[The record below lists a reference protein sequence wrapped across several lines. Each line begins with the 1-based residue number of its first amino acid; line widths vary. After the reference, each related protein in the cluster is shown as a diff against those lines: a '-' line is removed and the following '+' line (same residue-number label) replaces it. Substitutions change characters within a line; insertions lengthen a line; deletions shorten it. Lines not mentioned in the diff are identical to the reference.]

1 MNAIRSNIQSIH
13 VWVAGN
19 RSCILLLAM
28 AVLAGPSAHAQLE
41 EIIVTAEKREQ
52 SLQDVSISVEQISG
66 GVIREQ
72 GLVNVEDIL
81 KNVPSAIVVG
91 TARGFGVS
99 VRGTGFDLPPQVG
112 EQAIALNTDGVYNF
126 RSESGVIG
134 YFDLDRVEL
143 LRGPQGT
150 LYGRNATGGVMN
162 VITADPILD
171 EFGGHVT
178 VEAGDYSLF
187 RGEAALNMPMGDAWA
202 ARVAVASINRDG
214 FLSDGHNDA
223 DATAGR
229 LKLLYAPNEDLRV
242 VTKLEASNLGGHGP
256 GVANGRTFDD
266 DPLIGGGREDER
278 QDYDSFKA
286 MMQIDYSIGPGTLT
300 ILPSFQD
307 DAGYVLSARGPPS
320 PTPQPLR
327 RLDDPIEAE
336 STQLELRYASGPE
349 SVVDWVVGTYFYD
362 QQNLAQAFIG
372 REGTLSLTTESSA
385 VFGQVTAPIS
395 DRTRVIAGARNS
407 WDDKTFH
414 YSHPPPNLADTGGT
428 GQDSNSDFDWKVGLE
443 HDLTDTSMLY
453 LTASDAHRPG
463 GFNILADTT
472 APIASPG
479 SYFDPEQL
487 RAFEFG
493 WKSRLANDNVQF
505 NGALFYYD
513 YQDYHLADIYHFGP
527 TGLFAQFINGD
538 STIVGAEM
546 QTQALFGDGGR
557 FDFAVTY
564 LDSELNETLANG
576 PITFLLEGDTLSHS
590 PNLRVIAGL
599 QYEFELG
606 ASGSLMSRLDVRYTD
621 EQFVNAVNNP
631 PNTQKAYSTGD
642 FNLAYRPVSEAWSLN
657 FYVKNIS
664 NEVVKIFLAGPHPQV
679 SAPRTYGASIN
690 YSF

>member
-1 MNAIRSNIQSIH
+1 MTALNSNFQSIH
-13 VWVAGN
+13 AWLPGYRFV
-19 RSCILLLAM
+19 IPLLLLA
-28 AVLAGPSAHAQLE
+28 VLSGPSAHAQLE

-66 GVIREQ
+66 DVIREQ
-72 GLVNVEDIL
+72 GLVNVEEIL

-134 YFDLDRVEL
+134 YFDLARVEL

-162 VITADPILD
+162 VITADPIID

-178 VEAGDYSLF
+178 VEAGDYSLL
-187 RGEAALNMPMGDAWA
+187 RGEAALNMPLGDAWA
-202 ARVAVASINRDG
+202 ARLAVASISRDG

-256 GVANGRTFDD
+256 GVSNGRTFAE
-266 DPLIGGGREDER
+266 DPLIGGGRDDER
-278 QDYDSFKA
+278 QDYDSVRA
-286 MMQIDYSIGPGTLT
+286 MMQIDYSVGPGTLT
-300 ILPSFQD
+300 VLPSFQTD
-307 DAGYVLSARGPPS
+307 SGYVLSARGPPG
-320 PTPQPLR
+320 PTPPPLR
-327 RLDDPIEAE
+327 RIDDPIVAE
-336 STQLELRYASGPE
+336 STQLEVRYASELG
-349 SVVDWVVGTYFYD
+349 SRVDWVAGVYYYD
-362 QQNLAQAFIG
+362 QQNEG
-372 REGTLSLTTESSA
+372 DSMPVGTLSLSTESVA

-395 DRTRVIAGARNS
+395 DRTRFIAGARNS
-407 WDDKTFH
+407 WDDKA
-414 YSHPPPNLADTGGT
+414 YSYTHPPPNLPDGM
-428 GQDSNSDFDWKVGLE
+428 GQDDKSDFDWKLGIE
-443 HDLTDTSMLY
+443 HDVTDAAMLY

-463 GFNILADTT
+463 GFNTLADNT

-479 SYFDPEQL
+479 SFFGPEQL
-487 RAFEFG
+487 RAYEFG
-493 WKSRLANDNVQF
+493 WKSRVAQDTVQF
-505 NGALFYYD
+505 NGAVFYYD
-513 YQDYHLADIYHFGP
+513 YEDYHLADIYHFGP
-527 TGLFAQFINGD
+527 TGLFAQFVNGD
-538 STIVGAEM
+538 STISGAEM
-546 QTQALFGDGGR
+546 QTQALFGEGGR

-564 LDSELNETLANG
+564 LDGELHETVANG

-590 PNLRVIAGL
+590 PEWRVIAGL
-599 QYEFELG
+599 QYEFDLG
-606 ASGSLMSRLDVRYTD
+606 ASGSLMPRLDLRYTG

-631 PNTQKAYSTGD
+631 PNTQEAYTTGD
-642 FNLAYRPVSEAWSLN
+642 FNLSYRPVSDAWSLN

-679 SAPRTYGASIN
+679 SSPRTVGASAN
-690 YSF
+690 FLF